1 MQRELLH
8 TDIAQDSSF
17 FEDLVADQCP
27 SRDPDDR
34 KFMLYFAI
42 LLEAANLFYKRRNVS
57 K

>member
-8 TDIAQDSSF
+8 ADIAQDSSF

-34 KFMLYFAI
+34 KFMLYLAI
-42 LLEAANLFYKRRNVS
+42 LLEAANLF
-57 K
+57 